1 MEFIMTDIEKMTS
14 TITGLVAK
22 LTSIEEVLEL
32 TSVKGIGPARQA
44 EILEAIANAGP
55 DWKVEDL
62 PSYSGAE
69 YKFNAPTL
77 DAGKKQSH
85 ADMCQLVEFVL
96 AADAK
101 RQEASELQ
109 SQKETLI
116 ADKKALGV
124 DGLQKRI
131 DALTKVIDDD
141 KSTKAE
147 KSSAIVEVKPL
158 HSEIATLREEAAEI
172 QKQIDAIQEKQDK
185 LNAQASFILQPLKKI
200 AKRRMLK
207 AYYLAKNPI
216 EFAKFQS
223 SLPNP
228 TSKWAE
234 KVWEAVKNYPDLVA
248 ELETLKAAK
257 VEMIEAIK
265 EAEIAKEEAIK
276 AAAAKAQ
283 AKAEYRKAR
292 AEAKAAARKAKE
304 EAREA
309 FFKAEL
315 EEKLATKPTFVSILL
330 NNVVPTLEKRYNRM
344 VSSFNAIIKLATST
358 EGSATTAR
366 AEEKLEEL
374 EASYRDFLPV
384 VIRYQTMVE
393 EYAKNP
399 SPLLNGQFLVALQA
413 KVEHMASQVTEFYKA
428 NQAGMKKLIEVG
440 VEGLLLESFAQASS
454 EQSIFNVLV
463 HTTFDFSKYALKEE
477 ISEAVSQNIQ
487 SRVRKCY
494 DLKIDFTSKEVSTGE
509 DKLVE
514 LKGVDHDLLEQ
525 EFDFTFD
532 TEVFEKIETKFEE
545 IEAEKQIEILKMKV
559 NMETAGKTYIP
570 MPTVEFKNDGSIGVG
585 KAYGAR
591 SIIEHNANSLQIKV
605 DTEDEVKG
613 MHWIGRAA
621 AKNLNYALMMS
632 AGGGFSFLN
641 TGGLKVYSAISN
653 SIVDAKAYVASLAG
667 SACIREITAE
677 SGLGVKLW
685 VYLDENGDPI
695 MVDGKPKV
703 KINGNEG
710 SHWHQVVNE
719 FARQF
724 RIVPRSLIDYAIKV
738 DEVQRKLNQDF
749 RNWESAQRVNV
760 RLAFFLLE
768 AISKKDTLRDDLN
781 DWRLLSRSRAGMI
794 ELRQFLKS
802 IKRVIVA
809 DSEVAKKVISS
820 SVPKEDQESDEKYSE
835 RLTSELKRMTRLRV
849 NLLSKLKAGDTL
861 VIPITKAS
869 FGLAKEAL
877 VQGKTYTAVKSTKD
891 KIVGKDGLDF
901 DVSGIS
907 ETAKLQLLKVM
918 LTAYILVDTHNP
930 DKGDIVMDAVLG
942 KQNEITPIVEYAK
955 KQADYGWNL
964 HSGSCQ
970 RADFGKSAVGAAAN
984 ERMRVV
990 GFGGVNFAQA
1000 RKEMELAANWPE
1012 FQGLESL
1019 WGFKFEVSEDV
1030 KKQVAFVAQHREDV
1044 ENFKANKKAILKEW
1058 PSLVADKLEE
1068 AILDK
1073 DYDIELWLNA
1083 HADSFLGKGKS
1094 LPVDMEKAFKWF
1106 DENDLMGPGLDKE
1119 IPSIVMN
1126 ALDGIKNNSYKS
1138 PIKKAVMAI
1147 LEKHFHIVPECS
1159 SSEGDRLKSMG
1170 LIFGKTMLS
1179 SIMVMREM
1187 KVGSVG
1193 LTFQATEKVPTY
1205 LFGGC
1210 FGVAATLESTI
1221 KYKKYLGIL
1230 PCGGEHN
1237 RKDLPQIPAK
1247 ATEDFLDYL
1256 NVDWTEED
1264 VGPGSLKPLQKFV
1277 TRTDSK
1283 STKRLL
1289 VSSDDF
1295 ILDGHHRWVA
1305 NKDEESI
1312 SIIRIDMEASELLKQ
1327 ARSYS
1332 GSFFAKPTRWECIEE
1347 YFQVMDKKAM
1357 VDGNGNVLSGFNI
1370 KLDPTSES
1378 LPLNLY
1384 LKMIEA
1390 VCKIE
1395 GPYLIEKIRRNLE
1408 TSNDGELL
1416 QIIKQAGGDLID
1428 SSTLSKAFLD
1438 SLNAKLS
1445 TYIRGALIKGKN
1457 IPVHVMDCLPKNC
1470 IVLPPS
1476 FKNSTIGGRF
1486 EEEIC
1491 LSWRYPIAS
1500 ATSVG
1505 IMEVIYGDDP
1515 RVKQLLEGYGIDFE
1529 NYPLVVLM
1537 SSGAKTWFQY
1547 DDDGDAFGKLQ
1558 EPSWEHQSWK
1568 DLLAVAMDEIEG
1580 FATTNKE
1587 GEVAPVKAQ
1596 KKLWHKVK
1604 AWTVLSIN
1612 LLDRQDYPNQN
1623 IEMDD
1628 VKTDKNKKSMRIVDI
1643 HGFCTKEFQEW
1654 SSRDGRGPVG
1664 LVSDLFSVILSSG
1677 LQGREFTELAAVCG
1691 YILQHSID
1699 SAKKEKLVIPPRVLL
1714 SRKTYVEIDG
1724 MLELH
1729 PELNKII
1736 LEWNE
1741 AWEAM
1746 DKVWIKEVEAKAEA
1760 IFGAGWLPTIDE
1772 IVEACKYDVKV
1783 LFIAPS
1789 TLLSNMSFFAK
1800 EGKYGTYNIFGT
1812 EVLVHPN
1819 LVDAKDSTRYTAA
1832 HILNIHDFEN
1842 ADGKKLTW
1850 TALNDFRKVNIMK
1863 LLDFKSVNKP
1873 KLDSKGLPMKDGAG
1887 KPIWESYIT
1896 WGNRTDSANFPAYFT
1911 EVMETNTN
1919 YSVPNSVYKYVSRWA
1934 LELLFSGKENLANF
1948 SKEFGSQREYDPDL
1962 DVIVDSNKSV
1972 LKKDFKLPKLP
1983 HIPSRTRGMFTGKNF
1998 IQNVGPANSQDVGKM
2013 TCTFVNPSLRKE
2025 AMSVLYRHISMV
2037 VSSNAKAKVSIE
2049 VLKIILPN
2057 WDFGDSQALTMD
2069 EIQSLKC
2076 FNRIEFVKAFMGLG
2090 QELGMYEISRDQYEP
2105 LTEEERAFLA
2115 ANKGNKSVVAEFT
2128 KYRIGETLYSYQP
2141 SDYVN
2146 RITRKIN
2153 ATYEAE
2159 ITKNGR
2165 YPEATWAIPFYNKNF
2180 KTGYAWQQVP
2190 SWFVGTKLNWCMTVL
2205 NFIVDETAGFLNR
2218 LFEDYACELTE
2229 EILNEI
2235 EESKDTL
2242 FYSKSLNSV
2251 EMTAKLN
2258 IWNIK
2263 HVNMTGESIT
2273 DCICCSS
2280 HIKKK
2285 VTSEIRK
2292 SKAVRGTTEWEVDT
2306 AKTNNSNVA
2315 RILIQSIKAQAKECV
2330 ADRSK
2335 IEEYGFDEQMITDY
2349 VAAFGD
2355 DSLKASFGLATQ
2367 ADILT
2372 FEDWDKKWS
2381 NLEMS
2386 HPKGKSR
2393 IGFIH
2398 KLEEEIDSGNW
2409 WDAPIGYLIN
2419 QIDAFNFSFR
2429 KEKKLTDAEKAA
2441 GMKVPV
2447 WMSLADW
2454 NAKSTT
2460 GDDDNDPKPPT
2471 GGGSKKPGISV
2482 ADLLQGEPAN
2492 KPKAAAPSGAQ
2503 PKGALKYFFYAEP
2516 GCNVNPAFT
2525 EVKRVG
2531 QLIKDSSRTQKVL
2544 TKEEAEVIV
2553 IFAAQ
2558 DDSVLI
2564 QNTQAWAAKSQKR
2577 VCVLNIPAHLQGLES
2592 LAK

>member
-1 MEFIMTDIEKMTS
+1 MTDIEKIS
-14 TITGLVAK
+14 SVITALISRLSG
-22 LTSIEEVLEL
+22 IEEVLEL
-32 TSVKGIGPARQA
+32 TSIKGIGVVRQKSII
-44 EILEAIANAGP
+44 ETIATTGP
-55 DWKVEDL
+55 DWTIEDL
-62 PSYSGAE
+62 PDFSGVE
-69 YKFNAPTL
+69 YNFDIPTL
-77 DAGKKQSH
+77 DSGKRQSH
-85 ADMCQLVEFVL
+85 SDMCQLAEFII
-96 AADAK
+96 AAEAK
-101 RQEASELQ
+101 REEANDLQ
-109 SQKETLI
+109 AKKEELI

-131 DALTKVIDDD
+131 DGLTKVIDDD
-141 KSTKAE
+141 KSDGKKKA
-147 KSSAIVEVKPL
+147 KAIEEIKPL
-158 HSEIATLREEAAEI
+158 HSQIAELRKEAAEI
-172 QKQIDAIQEKQDK
+172 QEKIDEIQKSQNR
-185 LNAQASFILQPLKKI
+185 LNAQAEFVMMPLKKV
-200 AKRRMLK
+200 AKRRANK
-207 AYYLAKNPI
+207 ANYLAKNPV
-216 EFAKFQS
+216 EFEKFKS

-228 TSKWAE
+228 TSQWAE
-234 KVWEAVKNYPDLVA
+234 KVWESVKGYP
-248 ELETLKAAK
+248 ELLKELQDLKATK
-257 VEMIEAIK
+257 LEMV
-265 EAEIAKEEAIK
+265 EAIK
-276 AAAAKAQ
+276 AAEEAQAEKLAEAKAKAA
-283 AKAEYRKAR
+283 AKAEYRAAR
-292 AEAKAAARKAKE
+292 AAAKAEAKEAKE
-304 EAREA
+304 EAHKA
-309 FFKAEL
+309 FLKAEL

-330 NNVVPTLEKRYNRM
+330 DHVVPTLEKRYNRM
-344 VSSFNAIIKLATST
+344 VRSFNSIIALATST

-413 KVEHMASQVTEFYKA
+413 KVEHMASQVTAFYKA
-428 NQAGMKKLIEVG
+428 NQAGMEKLIEVG
-440 VEGLLLESFAQASS
+440 IEGLLLESFVQASND
-454 EQSIFNVLV
+454 QSIFNVLV
-463 HTTFDFSKYALKEE
+463 HPTFDFSKYALEE
-477 ISEAVSQNIQ
+477 NISDAVNQNIRA
-487 SRVRKCY
+487 RVRKCY
-494 DLKIDFTSKEVSTGE
+494 DLKIDFTSKEISTGE
-509 DKLVE
+509 GKLVE

-532 TEVFEKIETKFEE
+532 TEVFEKIESKFEE

-570 MPTVEFKNDGSIGVG
+570 MPTVEFKNDGSVDVG

-605 DTEDEVKG
+605 DTEDEVRG

-724 RIVPRSLIDYAIKV
+724 RIVPRSLIDFAIEV
-738 DEVQRKLNQDF
+738 DVVQRKLNQEF
-749 RNWESAQRVNV
+749 RDWEIDQRVNV

-768 AISKKDTLRDDLN
+768 AISKKNVLKDLK
-781 DWRLLSRSRAGMI
+781 DWTGLPRNKAGMQ

-802 IKRVIVA
+802 LKRVLVA
-809 DSEVAKKVISS
+809 DPEVAKKVISS
-820 SVPKEDQESDEKYSE
+820 TVPQEDGESGENYVE
-835 RLTSELKRMTRLRV
+835 RLNYELRRVNSLRV
-849 NLLSKLKAGDTL
+849 NTLNKLLVGGSTL
-861 VIPITKAS
+861 VLPATKAS

-877 VQGKTYTAVKSTKD
+877 VQGKTYTAMESKKD
-891 KIVGKDGLDF
+891 KVVGKDGLDF
-901 DVSGIS
+901 DLNGIS
-907 ETAKLQLLKVM
+907 ESGKLQLIKVM
-918 LTAYILVDTHNP
+918 LTASALADSRNG
-930 DKGDIVMDAVLG
+930 DKGDLVMDAALG

-955 KQADYGWNL
+955 KQENYGWNL
-964 HSGSCQ
+964 HHGQSQ
-970 RADFGKSAVGAAAN
+970 PTDFGKSPVGAAAN

-1000 RKEMELAANWPE
+1000 RKEMELAANWPK
-1012 FQGLESL
+1012 FKGLESL

-1030 KKQVAFVAQHREDV
+1030 RKQVAFVTKHREDI
-1044 ENFKANKKAILKEW
+1044 ENFKANREEILKEW
-1058 PSLVADKLEE
+1058 PFLIADKLEE

-1073 DYDIELWLNA
+1073 NYDVEPWLNA

-1147 LEKHFHIVPECS
+1147 LEKHFYIVPES
-1159 SSEGDRLKSMG
+1159 SASKGDRLKSMG
-1170 LIFGKTMLS
+1170 LIFGETMLS
-1179 SIMVMREM
+1179 SIMIMREM
-1187 KVGSVG
+1187 KVGAVG

-1205 LFGGC
+1205 LFGGA
-1210 FGVAATLESTI
+1210 GVAATLESTI

-1230 PCGGEHN
+1230 PCGGEYN

-1256 NVDWTEED
+1256 NVDWVEED
-1264 VGPGSLKPLQKFV
+1264 AAPGSLKPLQKFV

-1289 VSSDDF
+1289 VSSDGF

-1357 VDGNGNVLSGFNI
+1357 VDSNGNVLSDFGI
-1370 KLDPTSES
+1370 ELDPTSES

-1395 GPYLIEKIRRNLE
+1395 GPYLIEKIRKNLE

-1476 FKNSTIGGRF
+1476 FKNSTIADRF
-1486 EEEIC
+1486 EQEIC

-1515 RVKQLLEGYGIDFE
+1515 RVKQLLEDYGIDFE

-1537 SSGAKTWFQY
+1537 SSGAKSWFQY
-1547 DDDGDAFGKLQ
+1547 DDDGDAFGELQ

-1580 FATTNKE
+1580 FATTSKE

-1677 LQGREFTELAAVCG
+1677 LQGKEFTELAAVCG

-1746 DKVWIKEVEAKAEA
+1746 DEAWIKSVEAKAEA
-1760 IFGAGWLPTIDE
+1760 IFGAGWLPTIEE

-1783 LFIAPS
+1783 LFVAPS
-1789 TLLSNMSFFAK
+1789 TLLSNMSSFAK

-1812 EVLVHPN
+1812 KVLVHPN

-1832 HILNIHDFEN
+1832 HILNIHDFHD

-1850 TALNDFRKVNIMK
+1850 AALNDFRKVNIMK
-1863 LLDFKSVNKP
+1863 LLDFKSVNMP
-1873 KLDSKGLPMKDGAG
+1873 KLNGKGFPLKDGAG
-1887 KPIWESYIT
+1887 KTVWESYIT
-1896 WGNRTDSANFPAYFT
+1896 WGNRTDSNNFPAYFS
-1911 EVMETNTN
+1911 EVMKTSTW

-1934 LELLFSGKENLANF
+1934 LELLFSGKDNLANF

-1962 DVIVDSNKSV
+1962 DVVVDSNKSV

-1983 HIPSRTRGMFTGKNF
+1983 HIPSRTPGMFTGRNF
-1998 IQNVGPANSQDVGKM
+1998 IKNIGPADSEEIGKM
-2013 TCTFVNPSLRKE
+2013 TCVFAKPALQKE
-2025 AMSVLYRHISMV
+2025 AMSVLYRHISMI
-2037 VSSNAKAKVSIE
+2037 VSGNSSAKVSVQ
-2049 VLKIILPN
+2049 VLKTILPN
-2057 WDFGDSQALTMD
+2057 WDFGDTQALTLD
-2069 EIQSLKC
+2069 EVQALKC
-2076 FNRIEFVKAFMGLG
+2076 FNRVEFVKAFMGLG
-2090 QELGMYEISRDQYEP
+2090 QELGMYEISRDQYKP
-2105 LTEEERAFLA
+2105 LTDNEQALLA
-2115 ANKGNKSVVAEFT
+2115 TNKGNKSVVAELT

-2153 ATYEAE
+2153 AAYEKE

-2165 YPEATWAIPFYNKNF
+2165 YPEATWEIPFYNKNF
-2180 KTGYAWQQVP
+2180 KTEHAWQQVP
-2190 SWFVGTKLNWCMTVL
+2190 SWFVGTKLDWCMTVL

-2235 EESKDTL
+2235 EEGKDTL

-2273 DCICCSS
+2273 DCICCSA

-2285 VTSEIRK
+2285 VTEEIRK
-2292 SKAVRGTTEWEVDT
+2292 SKAIRGTTEWEIDT
-2306 AKTNNSNVA
+2306 AKSNNSNVA

-2330 ADRSK
+2330 ANRSK

-2386 HPKGKSR
+2386 HPKGKTR
-2393 IGFIH
+2393 IDFIQ
-2398 KLEEEIDSGNW
+2398 KIESEIDFANW
-2409 WDAPIGYLIN
+2409 WDSPIGYLIN
-2419 QIDAFNFSFR
+2419 QIDAYNFSFR
-2429 KEKKLTDAEKAA
+2429 KEKKLTEAEIAA

-2460 GDDDNDPKPPT
+2460 NDDDNDPKPPT

-2482 ADLLQGEPAN
+2482 ADLVEGEPA
-2492 KPKAAAPSGAQ
+2492 KPKAAASSDAQ
-2503 PKGALKYFFYAEP
+2503 PKGLLKYFFYAEP
-2516 GCNVNPAFT
+2516 GCNTNSAFA

-2531 QLIKDSSRTQKVL
+2531 QLIRNSSRTQKVL

-2553 IFAAQ
+2553 IFAAK
-2558 DDSVLI
+2558 DDAPFI
-2564 QNTQAWAAKSQKR
+2564 QEEKVWAEKNKKR
-2577 VCVLNIPAHLQGLES
+2577 LCILNIPAHLKGLES
-2592 LAK
+2592 LA

>member
-1 MEFIMTDIEKMTS
+1 MTDIEKMTS
-14 TITGLVAK
+14 TITGLVLK
-22 LTSIEEVLEL
+22 LSSIEEVLEL
-32 TSVKGIGPARQA
+32 TNVKGIGPARQG
-44 EILEAIANAGP
+44 EILKAIATAGP

-62 PSYSGAE
+62 PAFAGVE
-69 YKFNAPTL
+69 YEFNVPTL
-77 DAGKKQSH
+77 DSGKKQSH
-85 ADMCQLVEFVL
+85 ADMVQLVKFII
-96 AADAK
+96 AADVK
-101 RQEASELQ
+101 REEAGNLQ
-109 SQKETLI
+109 SKKEVLI

-158 HSEIATLREEAAEI
+158 HVEIADLREKAADLQIQIDEI
-172 QKQIDAIQEKQDK
+172 QKSQDK
-185 LNAQASFILQPLKKI
+185 LNSQAEFVLQPLKKI
-200 AKRRMLK
+200 AKRRATK
-207 AYYLAKNPI
+207 AYYLAKNPV
-216 EFAKFQS
+216 EFEKFKG

-228 TSKWAE
+228 ASKWAE
-234 KVWEAVKNYPDLVA
+234 AVWGAVKDYPELLA
-248 ELETLKAAK
+248 ELESLKTAK
-257 VEMIEAIK
+257 IEMIEALK
-265 EAEIAKEEAIK
+265 AAEIAQAEALAK
-276 AAAAKAQ
+276 AEVLAAAKN
-283 AKAEYRKAR
+283 EYRKAR
-292 AEAKAAARKAKE
+292 RIAKAKAKEEARKAKE
-304 EAREA
+304 EARKA
-309 FFKAEL
+309 FLKAQL
-315 EEKLATKPTFVSILL
+315 EEEIATKPTFVSILL
-330 NNVVPTLEKRYNRM
+330 DNVVPTLEKRYNRM
-344 VSSFNAIIKLATST
+344 VRSFNAIIKLATST
-358 EGSATTAR
+358 EGPATTAR

-384 VIRYQTMVE
+384 VVRYQTMVE

-399 SPLLNGQFLVALQA
+399 SPLLNGEFLVALQA

-428 NQAGMKKLIEVG
+428 NQAGMEKLIEVG
-440 VEGLLLESFAQASS
+440 IEGLLLESFAQASND
-454 EQSIFNVLV
+454 QSIFNVLV
-463 HTTFDFSKYALKEE
+463 HPTFDFSKYASSEE
-477 ISEAVSQNIQ
+477 VSEAVSDNIRA
-487 SRVRKCY
+487 RVRKCY
-494 DLKIDFTSKEVSTGE
+494 DLKIDFTSKEISTGE
-509 DKLVE
+509 EKLVE

-532 TEVFEKIETKFEE
+532 AEVFKKIEAKFEE

-570 MPTVEFKNDGSIGVG
+570 MPTVEFRNDGSIGVG

-685 VYLDENGDPI
+685 VYLDEQGNPI

-724 RIVPRSLIDYAIKV
+724 RIVPRSLIDYAIEV
-738 DEVQRKLNQDF
+738 DEVQRKLNQEF
-749 RNWESAQRVNV
+749 RDWEIDQRVNV

-768 AISKKDTLRDDLN
+768 AVSKKNTLKDLK
-781 DWRLLSRSRAGMI
+781 DWGGLPRSKAGMG
-794 ELRQFLKS
+794 ELRGFLKS
-802 IKRVIVA
+802 LKRVLVA
-809 DSEVAKKVISS
+809 DPEVAKRVISS
-820 SVPKEDQESDEKYSE
+820 SFPQEQGESDSKYSE
-835 RLTSELKRMTRLRV
+835 RLDYELNRVNSLRV
-849 NLLSKLKAGDTL
+849 SSLSKLKVGESTL
-861 VIPITKAS
+861 VLPVTKAS

-877 VQGKTYTAVKSTKD
+877 IQGKTYTAMQSKKD
-891 KIVGKDGLDF
+891 KVVGKDGLDF
-901 DVSGIS
+901 NLNGIS
-907 ETAKLQLLKVM
+907 ESGKLQLIKVM
-918 LTAYILVDTHNP
+918 LTAFTLVDSRNG

-955 KQADYGWNL
+955 KQENYGWDL
-964 HSGSCQ
+964 HHGYSQASN
-970 RADFGKSAVGAAAN
+970 FGKSPVGAAAN

-1000 RKEMELAANWPE
+1000 RKEMELAASWPE

-1019 WGFKFEVSEDV
+1019 WGFKFEVSDDV
-1030 KKQVAFVAQHREDV
+1030 KRQVAFVTKHREDI
-1044 ENFKANKKAILKEW
+1044 ENFKANKEEILKEW
-1058 PSLVADKLEE
+1058 PFLVANKLEE

-1073 DYDIELWLNA
+1073 NYDIELWLNA

-1094 LPVDMEKAFKWF
+1094 LPVNMEKAFKWF
-1106 DENDLMGPGLDKE
+1106 DEDDLMGPGLNKP

-1126 ALDGIKNNSYKS
+1126 ALDGIKNNAYKS
-1138 PIKKAVMAI
+1138 PIQKAAMAI
-1147 LEKHFHIVPECS
+1147 LKKHFHIMPES
-1159 SSEGDRLKSMG
+1159 SATEGDRLKSMG
-1170 LIFGKTMLS
+1170 LIFGETMLS
-1179 SIMVMREM
+1179 SIMIMREM
-1187 KVGSVG
+1187 KIGTVG

-1205 LFGGC
+1205 LFGGA
-1210 FGVAATLESTI
+1210 GIAATLESTI

-1230 PCGGEHN
+1230 PCGGEYN
-1237 RKDLPQIPAK
+1237 RRDLPQIPAK
-1247 ATEDFLDYL
+1247 ATDDFLDYL

-1264 VGPGSLKPLQKFV
+1264 LAPGSLKPLQKFV

-1289 VSSDDF
+1289 VSSDGF

-1305 NKDEESI
+1305 NKDEELI
-1312 SIIRIDMEASELLKQ
+1312 SIIRIDMEASELLEQ

-1347 YFQVMDKKAM
+1347 YFEVMDKKAM
-1357 VDGNGNVLSGFNI
+1357 VDGKGNALSGFNI

-1378 LPLNLY
+1378 LPLDLY

-1395 GPYLIEKIRRNLE
+1395 GPYLIEKIRKNLE

-1476 FKNSTIGGRF
+1476 FKNSTIADRF
-1486 EEEIC
+1486 EKEIC

-1515 RVKQLLEGYGIDFE
+1515 KVKELLEDYGIDFE
-1529 NYPLVVLM
+1529 NYPLVVFM

-1547 DDDGDAFGKLQ
+1547 DDDGDAFGELQ

-1568 DLLAVAMDEIEG
+1568 DLIAVAVDEIQG
-1580 FATTNKE
+1580 FATANKE

-1746 DKVWIKEVEAKAEA
+1746 DKDWIKAVEAKAEA
-1760 IFGAGWLPTIDE
+1760 IFGAGWLPTVEE
-1772 IVEACKYDVKV
+1772 IIEACKYDVKV

-1789 TLLSNMSFFAK
+1789 TLLSNMSSYAK

-1819 LVDAKDSTRYTAA
+1819 LVDAKDSTRYTSA
-1832 HILNIHDFEN
+1832 HILNIHDFHD

-1873 KLDSKGLPMKDGAG
+1873 KLDDKGLPVKDGAG
-1887 KPIWESYIT
+1887 KPVWESYIT
-1896 WGNRTDSANFPAYFT
+1896 WGNRTDSNNFPAYFT
-1911 EVMETNTN
+1911 EVMETSIR

-1934 LELLFSGKENLANF
+1934 LELLFSGKDNLANF
-1948 SKEFGSQREYDPDL
+1948 SKGFGPQREYKEDL
-1962 DVIVDSNKSV
+1962 DVTVDSNKSI

-1983 HIPSRTRGMFTGKNF
+1983 HIPSRTRGMFAGRNF
-1998 IQNVGPANSQDVGKM
+1998 IQNVGPANSQEVGKM
-2013 TCTFVNPSLRKE
+2013 TCSFINPALQKE

-2037 VSSNAKAKVSIE
+2037 VSSNTKAKVSVE
-2049 VLKIILPN
+2049 VLKTILPK
-2057 WDFGDSQALTMD
+2057 WDFGDSKALTMD

-2076 FNRIEFVKAFMGLG
+2076 FDRIQFVKAFMGLG
-2090 QELGMYEISRDQYEP
+2090 QELGMYEISRDQYKP
-2105 LTEEERAFLA
+2105 LTDSERAFLA

-2128 KYRIGETLYSYQP
+2128 RYRIGETLYSYQP
-2141 SDYVN
+2141 SDYVS

-2153 ATYEAE
+2153 AAYEKE

-2165 YPEATWAIPFYNKNF
+2165 YPEATWQIPFYNKNF
-2180 KTGYAWQQVP
+2180 KTEYAWQQVP
-2190 SWFVGTKLNWCMTVL
+2190 SWFVGTKLDWCMTAL

-2229 EILNEI
+2229 EILNQI

-2242 FYSKSLNSV
+2242 FYSKSLNST
-2251 EMTAKLN
+2251 EMTEKLN
-2258 IWNIK
+2258 AWNVK
-2263 HVNMTGESIT
+2263 HVKIAKESIT
-2273 DCICCSS
+2273 DCICCST

-2292 SKAVRGTTEWEVDT
+2292 SKAVRGTTEWEIDT
-2306 AKTNNSNVA
+2306 AKSNNSNVA

-2335 IEEYGFDEQMITDY
+2335 IEEYGFDQQMIIDY
-2349 VAAFGD
+2349 VSAFGD

-2393 IGFIH
+2393 IAFINRV
-2398 KLEEEIDSGNW
+2398 EEEIDFGNW
-2409 WDAPIGYLIN
+2409 WNAPIGYLIN

-2441 GMKVPV
+2441 GMQVPV
-2447 WMSLADW
+2447 WMTLADW
-2454 NAKSTT
+2454 KAKSTIN
-2460 GDDDNDPKPPT
+2460 DDDNDPKPPT

-2482 ADLLQGEPAN
+2482 ADLVEGEPAE
-2492 KPKAAAPSGAQ
+2492 PKAAAPSGAQ
-2503 PKGALKYFFYAEP
+2503 PKGPLKYFFYAEP
-2516 GCNVNPAFT
+2516 GCNANSAFV
-2525 EVKRVG
+2525 EVRRVG
-2531 QLIKDSSRTQKVL
+2531 QLVKDSSKTQKVP
-2544 TKEEAEVIV
+2544 TKEEAELIV

-2558 DDSVLI
+2558 DDSALI
-2564 QNTQAWAAKSQKR
+2564 KNTQAWATKNKKR
-2577 VCVLNIPAHLQGLES
+2577 LCVLNNPAHLKGLES
-2592 LAK
+2592 LA

>member
-1 MEFIMTDIEKMTS
+1 MTDIERTTS
-14 TITGLVAK
+14 VITGLISK
-22 LTSIEEVLEL
+22 LSSVEEVLEL
-32 TSVKGIGPARQA
+32 TSIKGIGPARQTA
-44 EILEAIANAGP
+44 IIKAIADAGP
-55 DWKVEDL
+55 NWTIADL
-62 PSYSGAE
+62 PNYTGVEYS
-69 YKFNAPTL
+69 FDIPSL
-77 DAGKKQSH
+77 DSAKKQSH
-85 ADMCQLVEFVL
+85 ADIVQLVQFVL

-101 RQEASELQ
+101 RQEATDLQ
-109 SQKETLI
+109 TKKETLI

-124 DGLQKRI
+124 ETMQKQI
-131 DALTKVIDDD
+131 DDLTKVIDDD
-141 KSTKAE
+141 KADKKAKAE
-147 KSSAIVEVKPL
+147 AIAKVKPL
-158 HSEIATLREEAAEI
+158 HTEIATKRKEAADL
-172 QKQIDAIQEKQDK
+172 QAKIDETQAEQDK
-185 LNAQASFILQPLKKI
+185 LNAQAEFITQPLKKV
-200 AKRRMLK
+200 AKRRMAK

-216 EFAKFQS
+216 EFSKFQA

-228 TSKWAE
+228 ASKWAE
-234 KVWEAVKNYPDLVA
+234 AVWESVKAYP
-248 ELETLKAAK
+248 ELLEELKTLKAAK
-257 VEMIEAIK
+257 LEMVQALK
-265 EAEIAKEEAIK
+265 DAEIAQAEAL
-276 AAAAKAQ
+276 AKAEAKAT
-283 AKAEYRKAR
+283 AKAEYRAAR
-292 AEAKAAARKAKE
+292 AAAKAEARKAKE

-309 FFKAEL
+309 FFKAQL

-330 NNVVPTLEKRYNRM
+330 NQVVPTLEKRYNRM
-344 VSSFNAIIKLATST
+344 VRSFNAIIKLATST

-374 EASYRDFLPV
+374 EASYRNFLPV
-384 VIRYQTMVE
+384 VVRYQTMVE

-428 NQAGMKKLIEVG
+428 NQAGMEKLIEVG
-440 VEGLLLESFAQASS
+440 IEGLLLESFAQASND
-454 EQSIFNVLV
+454 QSIFNVLV
-463 HTTFDFSKYALKEE
+463 HPTFDFSKYALEE
-477 ISEAVSQNIQ
+477 NISDAVSQNIRA
-487 SRVRKCY
+487 RVRKCY

-509 DKLVE
+509 NKLVE

-532 TEVFEKIETKFEE
+532 TEVFEKIEAKFEE

-570 MPTVEFKNDGSIGVG
+570 MPTVEFKNDGSIGLG

-605 DTEDEVKG
+605 DTEDEVRG

-685 VYLDENGDPI
+685 LYLDENGDPI

-724 RIVPRSLIDYAIKV
+724 RIVPRSLIDFAIEV
-738 DEVQRKLNQDF
+738 DKVQRKLNQEF
-749 RNWESAQRVNV
+749 REWELSQRINL
-760 RLAFFLLE
+760 RLVFFLME
-768 AISKKDTLRDDLN
+768 VISNKEIFKDLK
-781 DWRLLSRSRAGMI
+781 DWKGLPKSRAGMN
-794 ELRQFLKS
+794 ELRSLLGN
-802 IKRVIVA
+802 IKRVQVVHPDLLKQAIL
-809 DSEVAKKVISS
+809 SK
-820 SVPKEDQESDEKYSE
+820 SVPQEEGESDDEYSNRITDWLF
-835 RLTSELKRMTRLRV
+835 RLDNAKV
-849 NLLSKLKAGDTL
+849 NKLSKLLIGNGTTL
-861 VIPITKAS
+861 VLPSTDISID
-869 FGLAKEAL
+869 LAKMAL
-877 VQGKTYTAVKSTKD
+877 VKGKSYVHAEVKKD
-891 KIVGKDGLDF
+891 KAIGEDCIDFNVDGITQSGKMQLIKVLLGSF
-901 DVSGIS
+901 AVSVEADQRG
-907 ETAKLQLLKVM
+907 AALR
-918 LTAYILVDTHNP
+918 
-930 DKGDIVMDAVLG
+930 AVLG
-942 KQNEITPIVEYAK
+942 EENEITPIVDYAK
-955 KQADYGWNL
+955 KQSDYGWKFHDL
-964 HSGSCQ
+964 HFENKLF
-970 RADFGKSAVGAAAN
+970 AKSSVGAAAI
-984 ERMRVV
+984 EKMRVM

-1030 KKQVAFVAQHREDV
+1030 KKQVAFVTKHREDI
-1044 ENFKANKKAILKEW
+1044 ENFKANKKEILEAW

-1073 DYDIELWLNA
+1073 DYDVKLWLNA

-1119 IPSIVMN
+1119 IPSIVIN

-1138 PIKKAVMAI
+1138 PIQKAVMAI
-1147 LEKHFHIVPECS
+1147 LEKHFYIVPES
-1159 SSEGDRLKSMG
+1159 SSVEGDRLKSMG
-1170 LIFGKTMLS
+1170 LIFGETMLS
-1179 SIMVMREM
+1179 SIMIMREM
-1187 KVGSVG
+1187 KIGTVG

-1205 LFGGC
+1205 LFGGA
-1210 FGVAATLESTI
+1210 GIAATLESTI

-1230 PCGGEHN
+1230 PCGGEYN
-1237 RKDLPQIPAK
+1237 RRDLPQIPAK
-1247 ATEDFLDYL
+1247 ATDDFLDYL

-1264 VGPGSLKPLQKFV
+1264 LAPGSLKPLQKFV

-1289 VSSDDF
+1289 VSSDGF

-1305 NKDEESI
+1305 NKDEELI
-1312 SIIRIDMEASELLKQ
+1312 SVIRIDMEASELLEQ

-1347 YFQVMDKKAM
+1347 YFEVMDKKAM
-1357 VDGNGNVLSGFNI
+1357 VDGNGNVLSGFSI

-1378 LPLNLY
+1378 LPLDLY

-1395 GPYLIEKIRRNLE
+1395 GPYLIEKIRKNLQ

-1476 FKNSTIGGRF
+1476 FKNSTIAEQF
-1486 EEEIC
+1486 EKELC

-1515 RVKQLLEGYGIDFE
+1515 RVKQLLEDYGIDFE

-1746 DKVWIKEVEAKAEA
+1746 DKAWIKTVEAKAEA
-1760 IFGAGWLPTIDE
+1760 IFGADWLPTVEE

-1789 TLLSNMSFFAK
+1789 TLLSNMSSYAK

-1819 LVDAKDSTRYTAA
+1819 LVDAKDSTRYTSA
-1832 HILNIHDFEN
+1832 HILNIHDFHDS
-1842 ADGKKLTW
+1842 DGKKLTW
-1850 TALNDFRKVNIMK
+1850 AALNDFRKVNIMK

-1873 KLDSKGLPMKDGAG
+1873 KLNEKGLPVKDRAG
-1887 KPIWESYIT
+1887 KPVWESYIT

-1911 EVMETNTN
+1911 EVMETSIQ

-1934 LELLFSGKENLANF
+1934 LELLFSGKDNLANF
-1948 SKEFGSQREYDPDL
+1948 SKEFGSQRQYDPDL
-1962 DVIVDSNKSV
+1962 DVMVDSNKSV

-1998 IQNVGPANSQDVGKM
+1998 IKNIGPADSQDVGKM
-2013 TCTFVNPSLRKE
+2013 TCSFVNPALRKE

-2037 VSSNAKAKVSIE
+2037 VSSNTKAKVSVE
-2049 VLKIILPN
+2049 VLKTILPK
-2057 WDFGDSQALTMD
+2057 WDFGDSKALTMD
-2069 EIQSLKC
+2069 EIQSLEC
-2076 FNRIEFVKAFMGLG
+2076 FDRIQFVKAFMGLG
-2090 QELGMYEISRDQYEP
+2090 QELGMYEISRDQYKP
-2105 LTEEERAFLA
+2105 LTEEEQAFLA

-2128 KYRIGETLYSYQP
+2128 KYQIGETLYSYQP

-2153 ATYEAE
+2153 AAYEKE

-2165 YPEATWAIPFYNKNF
+2165 YPEATWQIPFYNKNF
-2180 KTGYAWQQVP
+2180 KTEFAWQQVP
-2190 SWFVGTKLNWCMTVL
+2190 SWFVGTKLDWCMTVL
-2205 NFIVDETAGFLNR
+2205 NFIVDESAGFLNR

-2263 HVNMTGESIT
+2263 HVNMTGESIV
-2273 DCICCSS
+2273 DCICCSA

-2285 VTSEIRK
+2285 VTAEIRK
-2292 SKAVRGTTEWEVDT
+2292 SKAVRGTTEWEIDT
-2306 AKTNNSNVA
+2306 AKNQNSQVA
-2315 RILIQSIKAQAKECV
+2315 KTLIQSIKAQAKECLT
-2330 ADRSK
+2330 DRSK
-2335 IEEYGFDEQMITDY
+2335 VEEYGFDQQMIIDY
-2349 VAAFGD
+2349 VSAFGD

-2372 FEDWDKKWS
+2372 FEDWDKRWS
-2381 NLEMS
+2381 NLEMI

-2393 IGFIH
+2393 IVFIH
-2398 KLEEEIDSGNW
+2398 KLEEEFDFGKWWNLPID
-2409 WDAPIGYLIN
+2409 YLIN

-2441 GMKVPV
+2441 GMEVPV

-2454 NAKSTT
+2454 NAKSTIT
-2460 GDDDNDPKPPT
+2460 NDDDNDPKPPT

-2482 ADLLQGEPAN
+2482 ADLVEGEPAA

-2503 PKGALKYFFYAEP
+2503 PKGLLKYFFYAEP
-2516 GCNVNPAFT
+2516 GCNTNSAFE

-2531 QLIKDSSRTQKVL
+2531 QLIKDSSKTQKVL
-2544 TKEEAEVIV
+2544 TKEEAELIV

-2558 DDSVLI
+2558 DDSALI
-2564 QNTQAWAAKSQKR
+2564 KNTQNWAVKNKKR
-2577 VCVLNIPAHLQGLES
+2577 VCVLNIPAHLKGLES
-2592 LAK
+2592 LA